1 MKDFNIAKYLR
12 ENHLGSH
19 AILGHY
25 VDLHALNEAPDYNRL
40 RPDELKKLADAGDF
54 TAQRILQKMD
64 DDATQKMKAQD
75 SNPNDDGD
83 CPQGMTPDPV
93 FGCIREREEF
103 NHGQQESDEVPYVG
117 ADPKIDGFGDTFD
130 QVDPVEEAEEED
142 GDEDISWMKDDRFAD
157 LGGDQIKASIKSL
170 MDDGFDGREIA
181 QFVVDTIRAFKK

>member
-19 AILGHY
+19 SILGRY

-93 FGCIREREEF
+93 FGCIREREEADYG
-103 NHGQQESDEVPYVG
+103 NNEPVDEVPYVG
-117 ADPKIDGFGDTFD
+117 ADPKLDGFGDEFD
-130 QVDPVEEAEEED
+130 QVNPVEETDIKEVTAWEEKLRYYESEVND
-142 GDEDISWMKDDRFAD
+142 LIHDMIDTTQASSDQVADFFQYISTQVRNQGNF
-157 LGGDQIKASIKSL
+157 
-170 MDDGFDGREIA
+170 
-181 QFVVDTIRAFKK
+181 